1 MNVNLSCAP
10 GLTNIV
16 TLAEV
21 LPPQGANEKE
31 YSRPYPWRLIVTHPR
46 KVSPIGTGGSEAEAR
61 KSVPIGAGNSETGLT
76 GDLAPATGPARPQ
89 ENPKTETEARKV
101 PNWNWRFGN

>member
-46 KVSPIGTGGSEAEAR
+46 KVSQLEPAGRRLRRAKVSQLELAIR
-61 KSVPIGAGNSETGLT
+61 KLG
-76 GDLAPATGPARPQ
+76 
-89 ENPKTETEARKV
+89 
-101 PNWNWRFGN
+101 